1 MDYNIETKV
10 LRPRLG
16 IYFISKFLVLVAK
29 LLYFSVSIFGYCDL
43 RRLIRSEK
51 QASLVAIESGKIGW
65 TLIEYEELLAS
76 AFEYL
81 GPFGV
86 LKVCIEQRKHYLRET
101 YRVLRKSRITH
112 YVYDPRTGAQTFGKG
127 LFQSFVLIALFAWF
141 KIIPIARLSDM
152 PDRKWR
158 LQCAVV
164 TAASGICTTLMDPS
178 FLRYYFPHKRLV
190 GPMMMALS
198 HGRVL
203 KLLELR
209 KSSAIPKKTNAIFT
223 GAMYEP
229 RASILFEIR
238 NGLRSRGLDLEL
250 QVRNIGEERDSNE
263 SYWQRLID
271 AEIVVSTADQS
282 TGLGAEPIDLPHL
295 VYRYTEVL
303 ASGSLLV
310 APIVP
315 GIEEYFRP
323 GVDFV
328 SFQSVADAVD
338 QIAYYLGS
346 ESERLSIAESG
357 STRLLEL
364 VESHNFWKKIDSVLQ
379 DDGFIHRS

>member
-1 MDYNIETKV
+1 MDHNTETDV
-10 LRPRLG
+10 LRPQFG
-16 IYFISKFLVLVAK
+16 IYLFSRLLVLVAK
-29 LLYFSVSIFGYCDL
+29 LLHFFVKVIGYCDL
-43 RRLIRSEK
+43 RRLNRAEK
-51 QASLVAIESGKIGW
+51 QASLVAIESGRVGW

-76 AFEYL
+76 AFEYF
-81 GPFGV
+81 GPSGV
-86 LKVCIEQRKHYLRET
+86 LKVCIEQRKQYLRET

-127 LFQSFVLIALFAWF
+127 LLQSFVLIALFAWF
-141 KIIPIARLSDM
+141 KVIPIARLSDM

-164 TAASGICTTLMDPS
+164 TAASGICTTLMEPS
-178 FLRYYFPHKRLV
+178 SLKYYFPHKRLV

-198 HGRVL
+198 RGRVL
-203 KLLELR
+203 RLHELR
-209 KSSAIPKKTNAIFT
+209 KQNVNPKKTNAIFT

-229 RASILFEIR
+229 RATILSEIR
-238 NGLRSRGLDLEL
+238 EGLRSRGLDLEL
-250 QVRNIGEERDSNE
+250 QVRNIGEERDSND

-271 AEIVVSTADQS
+271 AEIVITTADQS
-282 TGLGAEPIDLPHL
+282 TGLGAEPIELPHL

-315 GIEEYFRP
+315 GVDEYFRP

-328 SFQSVADAVD
+328 SFQSVKDAVD

-346 ESERLSIAESG
+346 ESERLSIAERG
-357 STRLLEL
+357 SMRLLEL
-364 VESHNFWKKIDSVLQ
+364 VESHSFWKKIDLVLQ
-379 DDGFIHRS
+379 DDGFTRLS

>member
-1 MDYNIETKV
+1 MDDNSETKV
-10 LRPRLG
+10 LRPRPG
-16 IYFISKFLVLVAK
+16 IYFVSRFLVLVAK

-81 GPFGV
+81 GPSGV
-86 LKVCIEQRKHYLRET
+86 LKVCIEQRKYYLRET

-164 TAASGICTTLMDPS
+164 TAASGVCTTLMDPS

-203 KLLELR
+203 RLHELR
-209 KSSAIPKKTNAIFT
+209 KSSAIPKKTSAIFT

-229 RASILFEIR
+229 RATILSEIR
-238 NGLRSRGLDLEL
+238 NGLRSRGFDLEL

-263 SYWQRLID
+263 SYWQRLIE
-271 AEIVVSTADQS
+271 AEIVVTTADQS

-315 GIEEYFRP
+315 GVEEYFRP

-364 VESHNFWKKIDSVLQ
+364 VESHNFWKKIDLVLQ
-379 DDGFIHRS
+379 DDGFIHLG

>member
-1 MDYNIETKV
+1 MGNNSKTVV
-10 LRPRLG
+10 LRPQFRIFLL
-16 IYFISKFLVLVAK
+16 SKCLLCLAK
-29 LLYFSVSIFGYCDL
+29 LLYFSVISIALCDF
-43 RRLIRSEK
+43 RRWNRSEK
-51 QASLVAIESGKIGW
+51 QISLLAIESGKVGW

-76 AFEYL
+76 AFEYF
-81 GPFGV
+81 GPSGV
-86 LKVCIEQRKHYLRET
+86 LKVCIEERKHYLRET

-127 LFQSFVLIALFAWF
+127 LFQSFVLIVLFAWF
-141 KIIPIARLSDM
+141 KVVPIARLSDM
-152 PDRKWR
+152 PVRKWR

-164 TAASGICTTLMDPS
+164 TAALGICTTLMEPS
-178 FLRYYFPHKRLV
+178 FLKYYFPHKRLV

-203 KLLELR
+203 RLHELR
-209 KSSAIPKKTNAIFT
+209 KSIVVPKKTNAIFT

-229 RASILFEIR
+229 RATILSEIR
-238 NGLRSRGLDLEL
+238 EGLRSRGLDLEL
-250 QVRNIGEERDSNE
+250 QVRNIGEERDSND

-271 AEIVVSTADQS
+271 AEIVVTTADQS

-315 GIEEYFRP
+315 GVDEYFRP

-338 QIAYYLGS
+338 QISYYLGS
-346 ESERLSIAESG
+346 ESERRSIAESG
-357 STRLLEL
+357 SMRLLEL
-364 VESHNFWKKIDSVLQ
+364 VESHSFWKKIDLVLQ
-379 DDGFIHRS
+379 DDGFIRLI

>member
-16 IYFISKFLVLVAK
+16 IYFVSKFLVLVAK
-29 LLYFSVSIFGYCDL
+29 LLYFSVSVIRYCDFRPL
-43 RRLIRSEK
+43 NRCKK
-51 QASLVAIESGKIGW
+51 QASLIAIESGKVGW

-76 AFEYL
+76 AFEYF
-81 GPFGV
+81 GPSGV

-112 YVYDPRTGAQTFGKG
+112 FVYDPRTGAQTFGKG
-127 LFQSFVLIALFAWF
+127 LIQSFVLIVLFAWF

-164 TAASGICTTLMDPS
+164 TAASGVCTTLMEPS
-178 FLRYYFPHKRLV
+178 ILKFYFPHKRLV

-203 KLLELR
+203 KLHELR
-209 KSSAIPKKTNAIFT
+209 KSIVVPKKTNAIFT

-229 RASILFEIR
+229 RATILSEIR
-238 NGLRSRGLDLEL
+238 DGLRSRGLDLEL

-271 AEIVVSTADQS
+271 AEIVVTTADQS

-315 GIEEYFRP
+315 GVEEYFRP

-328 SFQSVADAVD
+328 SFQSVADAVN

-379 DDGFIHRS
+379 DDGFIHLS